1 MAPPADT
8 YDAWLKRVRETLD
21 SINTPMEDSQAV
33 SAFDFKREFSAG
45 VSPDDV

>member
-1 MAPPADT
+1 MAPPAYT